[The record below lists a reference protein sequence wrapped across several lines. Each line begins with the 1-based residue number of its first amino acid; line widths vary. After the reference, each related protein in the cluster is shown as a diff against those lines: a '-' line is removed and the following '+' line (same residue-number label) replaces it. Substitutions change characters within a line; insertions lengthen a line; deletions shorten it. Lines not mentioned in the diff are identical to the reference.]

1 MILIHYIIIRIKY
14 EFEVLIIIAY
24 RNNQKFFKIFCT
36 FIIFIF
42 MEQRYC
48 IIILKRE
55 GCNASEILQKLQ
67 EWYGPEALHK
77 TQVYFWIAKLN
88 LGRTDLNDL
97 PIPGR
102 PKESYIDD
110 EISAAVRINPF
121 ASCRQI
127 ASMVQTSGATVYR
140 RLTDMGYKNLLLKW
154 VPHKLNEYQKQLRL
168 STAKGMLQKLN
179 YLKKDH
185 FQYIFTDDESWYQ
198 YYYDFE
204 RQWVL
209 DSDKLNERVEK
220 TNYEKKTMIII
231 FIGVNGLV
239 LLKTKPVNQSING
252 EYYVKNILKPL
263 ETILDADH
271 AKKKKEGN
279 ICSFR

>member
-24 RNNQKFFKIFCT
+24 RKNQKIFKNFCT

-48 IIILKRE
+48 IKILKRE

-77 TQVYFWIAKLN
+77 TQVYFWIAELN
-88 LGRTDLNDL
+88 RGRTDLNDL

-140 RLTDMGYKNLLLKW
+140 RLTDMGYKSLLLKW
-154 VPHKLNEYQKQLRL
+154 VPHKLNEHQKQLRL
-168 STAKGMLQKLN
+168 STAKVMLQKLN

-185 FQYIFTDDESWYQ
+185 FQYIFTGDESWYQ

-209 DSDKLNERVEK
+209 DSDELNERVEK
-220 TNYEKKTMIII
+220 TNYEKK
-231 FIGVNGLV
+231 N
-239 LLKTKPVNQSING
+239 NDN
-252 EYYVKNILKPL
+252 NIYWSQW
-263 ETILDADH
+263 T
-271 AKKKKEGN
+271 
-279 ICSFR
+279 CSFKNKTS